1 MPKYFYSYRALTQA
15 DRQVCF
21 RIIPL
26 YSLLAAG
33 CIFPLIGAE
42 GRWQTIWG
50 SLLAHSLLMVIDAI
64 SVLIWKRVQP
74 FGQRFWHYLIASQ
87 NPDPF
92 NFSIFDFFALVV
104 FLAGIASNWPNKP

>member
-33 CIFPLIGAE
+33 CIFLLIGAE
-42 GRWQTIWG
+42 RRWQTIWG

-64 SVLIWKRVQP
+64 SVLISKKVRT
-74 FGQRFWHYLIASQ
+74 FRQRFWHYLITSQ
-87 NPDPF
+87 NPDPT
-92 NFSIFDFFALVV
+92 NFIFFDLIALVV
-104 FLAGIASNWPNKP
+104 FLTGAVYTLVVKQ